1 MEKKLEDIGLEMPP
15 GMKDALN
22 IATIEENSC
31 PTNAIQVVEK
41 QHKDGKIL
49 DMESRLVL
57 NCSI

>member
-1 MEKKLEDIGLEMPP
+1 MEMKLEDIGLGRPP
-15 GMKDALN
+15 SMKNALN

-31 PTNAIQVVEK
+31 PTNAILVVEK

-57 NCSI
+57 NCSV